1 MKVNDPILDL
11 VVLSDSYRIVRG
23 FVESGSDPPSP
34 RDGNEE
40 GDYRI
45 VAYIE
50 ETARLPFSV

>member
-1 MKVNDPILDL
+1 MKVNDRLLNL
-11 VVLSDSYRIVRG
+11 VVLSDSYRTVRG
-23 FVESGSDPPSP
+23 FVESMSDPPSP

-45 VAYIE
+45 VAYIK

>member
-1 MKVNDPILDL
+1 MKVNDHILNL
-11 VVLSDSYRIVRG
+11 VVLSDSYKTVRG
-23 FVESGSDPPSP
+23 FVESRSDPPSP

-40 GDYRI
+40 GDYCI